1 MGEWSSE
8 DDGLVD
14 VVLLFCLFFH
24 MPFFV
29 YPFLRGACL
38 TPVWLPGT

>member
-8 DDGLVD
+8 DNGLVD

-24 MPFFV
+24 MPFLCIPSLLV
-29 YPFLRGACL
+29 
-38 TPVWLPGT
+38 PV